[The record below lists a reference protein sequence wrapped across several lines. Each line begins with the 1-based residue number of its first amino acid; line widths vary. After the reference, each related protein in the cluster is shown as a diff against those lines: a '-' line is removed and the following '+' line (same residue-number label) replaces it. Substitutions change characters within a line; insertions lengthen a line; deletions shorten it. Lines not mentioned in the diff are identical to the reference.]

1 MRLPMRLLTLVCI
14 AFAAYLAAD
23 LAHEALGH
31 GGACLALG
39 GRVLMVDT
47 TFEDCSIKSTL
58 IDGAGPTMGILAAL
72 LAWAGARVARTQSL
86 RLFLVLLFAFA
97 AFWNVGYMIKSGLM
111 HNGDWHFVIAS
122 LQPTAAWH
130 IGLAILGIV
139 LYIAAMR
146 MLVRIW
152 PAGGDMTSTRF
163 ALIAY
168 LAAAALSA
176 AGGAFDPKGHAAILT
191 DALPSSLAAI
201 GLVLVGMRRTSDVA
215 VPVSAGWI
223 GAGVLSAV
231 LFVALLGPG
240 VRL

>member
-1 MRLPMRLLTLVCI
+1 MRLLALVCI

-47 TFEDCSIKSTL
+47 TFEDCSIKSYL
-58 IDGAGPTMGILAAL
+58 IDGAGPMMGILVAL

-111 HNGDWHFVIAS
+111 YDGDWHFVIAN
-122 LQPTAAWH
+122 LQPAAAWH
-130 IGLAILGIV
+130 IGLAILGIA
-139 LYIAAMR
+139 LYIVAMR
-146 MLVRIW
+146 MLVRVW
-152 PAGGDMTSTRF
+152 PAGEDMTSSAF

-168 LAAAALSA
+168 VAAAALSA
-176 AGGAFDPKGHAAILT
+176 AGGALDPKGHAAILT
-191 DALPSSLAAI
+191 DALPSSLGAI
-201 GLVLVGMRRTSDVA
+201 GLVLVGLRRTSGVT

-223 GAGVLSAV
+223 GAGLLSAA
-231 LFVALLGPG
+231 LFVAVLGPG
-240 VRL
+240 IRL

>member
-1 MRLPMRLLTLVCI
+1 MRLLALVCI

-23 LAHEALGH
+23 LAHETLGH

-39 GRVLMVDT
+39 GRVLMIDT

-86 RLFLVLLFAFA
+86 HLFLVLLFAFA

-111 HNGDWHFVIAS
+111 YDGDWHFVIAG
-122 LQPTAAWH
+122 LQPTVAWH

-146 MLVRIW
+146 MLACIW
-152 PAGGDMTSTRF
+152 PAGEDMASPSF
-163 ALIAY
+163 ALTAY
-168 LAAAALSA
+168 VAAAALSA
-176 AGGAFDPKGHAAILT
+176 AGGAFDPKGHSAIFT

-201 GLVLVGMRRTSDVA
+201 GLVLVGVRRTSGVA

-231 LFVALLGPG
+231 FFVAVLGPG